1 MLNNAVIMGRICN
14 DLDVRKT
21 PSGVSVC
28 RFAVAVDRSYKQGEE
43 RQTDFIDVLA
53 WRGTADFVGKYFSK
67 GQMIAVQGSIQT
79 GSYEKDG
86 ITRRTFEIVAENVS
100 FCGSKSE
107 SNGASETPS
116 FSNADT
122 DDFVGIADADDDE
135 LPF

>member
-53 WRGTADFVGKYFSK
+53 WRGTADFLEKYFSK

-86 ITRRTFEIVAENVS
+86 IKRRTFEIVADNVS
-100 FCGSKSE
+100 FCGGKSD
-107 SNGASETPS
+107 
-116 FSNADT
+116 SNASSEAPSNT
-122 DDFVGIADADDDE
+122 DYVSSDDDDE

>member
-79 GSYEKDG
+79 GTYEKDG
-86 ITRRTFEIVAENVS
+86 VKRKTFEVVAENIS
-100 FCGSKSE
+100 FCGDKGESKPAQE
-107 SNGASETPS
+107 EKDPMLID
-116 FSNADT
+116 AD
-122 DDFVGIADADDDE
+122 DDDE

>member
-14 DLDVRKT
+14 DLEVKKT
-21 PSGVSVC
+21 QSGVSVC

-122 DDFVGIADADDDE
+122 GDFVSSVDDDE

>member
-107 SNGASETPS
+107 SNGTSETPS

>member
-1 MLNNAVIMGRICN
+1 MLNNAVVMGRICN
-14 DLDVRKT
+14 DLEVRKT

-28 RFAVAVDRSYKQGEE
+28 RFTVAVDRNFKQGEE

-53 WRGTADFVGKYFSK
+53 WRGTADFLEKYFSK

-86 ITRRTFEIVAENVS
+86 IKRKTFEIVADNVS
-100 FCGSKSE
+100 FCGGKNE
-107 SNGASETPS
+107 SNASSEAPTVDYAS
-116 FSNADT
+116 S
-122 DDFVGIADADDDE
+122 VDDDD

>member
-14 DLDVRKT
+14 DLEVKKT
-21 PSGVSVC
+21 ESGVSVC
-28 RFAVAVDRSYKQGEE
+28 RFTVAVDRAYAKQGEE
-43 RQTDFIDVLA
+43 RKTDFIDVLA
-53 WRGTADFVGKYFSK
+53 WRSTADFLEKYFSK

-86 ITRRTFEIVAENVS
+86 IKRRTFEIVAENVS
-100 FCGSKSE
+100 FCGSKGE

-116 FSNADT
+116 FSNADAGN
-122 DDFVGIADADDDE
+122 FESSEDDDE

>member
-1 MLNNAVIMGRICN
+1 MLNSAVVMGRICN

-86 ITRRTFEIVAENVS
+86 IKRRTFEIVAENVS
-100 FCGSKSE
+100 FCGDKGESKPAPKE
-107 SNGASETPS
+107 DVDPLL
-116 FSNADT
+116 
-122 DDFVGIADADDDE
+122 IDADEDDE

>member
-1 MLNNAVIMGRICN
+1 MLNNAVVMGRICN
-14 DLDVRKT
+14 DLEVRKT

-28 RFAVAVDRSYKQGEE
+28 RFTVAVERNFKQGEE

-53 WRGTADFVGKYFSK
+53 WRGTADFLAKYFSK

-86 ITRRTFEIVAENVS
+86 IKRRTFEIVADNVS
-100 FCGSKSE
+100 FCGGKSE
-107 SNGASETPS
+107 SNASSEAPTVDYAPS
-116 FSNADT
+116 S
-122 DDFVGIADADDDE
+122 DDDE